1 MISPTSPPNIKID
14 NTSDTQNEEENNFKA
29 EVIYKII
36 IINI

>member
-14 NTSDTQNEEENNFKA
+14 NTSVTQNEEEDVFEVK
-29 EVIYKII
+29 VIYKII